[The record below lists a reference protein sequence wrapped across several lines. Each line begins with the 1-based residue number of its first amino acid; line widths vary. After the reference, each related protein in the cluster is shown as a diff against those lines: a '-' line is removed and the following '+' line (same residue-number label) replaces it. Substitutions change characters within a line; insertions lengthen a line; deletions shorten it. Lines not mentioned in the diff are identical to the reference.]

1 MSETPQV
8 PPPDDIP
15 VVSSPLELFVD
26 EQDRVIVGRGGGLH
40 DSHPNAGLAYIGR
53 VYEQT
58 REGSQKYTLKP
69 IMLDIAQPHRVFI
82 SGKSGSGKSY
92 TLGVL
97 IEEIQKAQMGVACVV
112 VDIMGVFTA
121 SKEPNHD
128 PREIES
134 LNNWELLPEGVSK
147 VKIFVPA
154 GFTPQI
160 PRNLYDEPFSFKP
173 DDLELDDWLY
183 TFNINFNSAM
193 GLCLSEVMNFAK
205 KHYPHGFSIPD
216 IINVIQN
223 NPHITDPEKG
233 FALTSRKALVSK
245 LLAAEHWGIFSQ
257 QGTNLSQFC
266 QRDTCAILDVSPL
279 SENLRGL
286 VTGILAR
293 KILEARR
300 RIARGGEVAM
310 EDRIPITWIVVDE
323 AHNFAPAK
331 GTTPALEALVR
342 LAKEGRHP
350 GVNLVLATQQPGATS
365 NEIISQCD
373 VLITH
378 NLSYDEDIKTFKAK
392 APCEVPKEMIDSRF
406 IRSMAV
412 GVGILAVQSMKIS
425 RAFMVRIRP
434 RQSQHGGK
442 ELLPTGLGKRLEE
455 QPPIESNA
463 GGLGN
468 SGEREEKT
476 SPESS
481 STVEEGQFKTEQDF
495 YPDKEITTSEE
506 PSMSITNV
514 FTELKGTPALNLSE
528 DLAEDVVERALTYDD
543 FFPKTGP
550 FDSQTARYHAAP
562 DALVRKAVEILDK
575 SNYCVKAKTH
585 ESGAW
590 LLFGEHN
597 EVAHS
602 ILFAV
607 TSVSDQLITAFK
619 ASQLPK
625 APPEGVISLK
635 KFVKML
641 DVGF

>member
-1 MSETPQV
+1 MVEAPQA
-8 PPPDDIP
+8 PPPEDIP
-15 VVSSPLELFVD
+15 LVASPLELFID

-40 DSHPNAGLAYIGR
+40 SSHPNAGLAYIGR

-58 REGSQKYTLKP
+58 GEGSQNYTLKP
-69 IMLDIAQPHRVFI
+69 IMLDIAQPHRIFI

-92 TLGVL
+92 TLGVM

-121 SKEPNHD
+121 IKEPNHD
-128 PREIES
+128 PRETES
-134 LNNWELLPEGVSK
+134 LLKWQLVPEGAPN
-147 VKIFVPA
+147 VKIFVPT

-183 TFNINFNSAM
+183 TLNINFNSAM
-193 GLCLSEVMNFAK
+193 GLCLSEVMNLTRK
-205 KHYPHGFSIPD
+205 QYPNGFSIPD

-223 NPHITDPEKG
+223 HPQLTDPAKG

-245 LLAAEHWGIFSQ
+245 LLVAEHWGIFSQ
-257 QGTNLSQFC
+257 YGTNLSKIC
-266 QRDTCAILDVSPL
+266 QENTCAILDVSPL
-279 SENLRGL
+279 NENLRGL
-286 VTGILAR
+286 ITGILAR

-300 RIARGGEVAM
+300 RIARGGEVAP
-310 EDRIPITWIVVDE
+310 EDQIPITWMVVDE

-331 GTTPALEALVR
+331 GGTPALEALVR

-350 GVNLVLATQQPGATS
+350 GANLILATQQPGATS

-392 APCEVPKEMIDSRF
+392 APCEVPKEMADSRF

-425 RAFMVRIRP
+425 RAFVVQIRP

-442 ELLPTGLGKRLEE
+442 ELLPTGLGGKREE
-455 QPPIESNA
+455 QPPVETAPEDQIKPEA
-463 GGLGN
+463 MD
-468 SGEREEKT
+468 EKT
-476 SPESS
+476 SPETP
-481 STVEEGQFKTEQDF
+481 STTEDGRFKTEQDF
-495 YPDKEITTSEE
+495 YPDNIIPTEE
-506 PSMSITNV
+506 KPCMASTDV
-514 FTELKGTPALNLSE
+514 FTDLKGTPSLNLPE

-550 FDSQTARYHAAP
+550 FDSQTARYRATP

-575 SNYCVKAKTH
+575 SNYSVKAKTH

-590 LLFGEHN
+590 LIFGEHN
-597 EVAHS
+597 EATHS
-602 ILFAV
+602 IFFAV
-607 TSVSDQLITAFK
+607 TSVSNQLIAAFK
-619 ASQLPK
+619 ALQLPK
-625 APPEGVISLK
+625 NPPEDVISLK

>member
-1 MSETPQV
+1 MVETPQA
-8 PPPDDIP
+8 PPPEDVP
-15 VVSSPLELFVD
+15 VISSPLELFID
-26 EQDRVIVGRGGGLH
+26 DQDRVIVGRGGGLH
-40 DSHPNAGLAYIGR
+40 GTHPNAGLANIGR

-58 REGSQKYTLKP
+58 AEGPQSYTFKP
-69 IMLDIAQPHRVFI
+69 VMLDIAQPHRIFI

-92 TLGVL
+92 TLGVM

-128 PREIES
+128 KK
-134 LNNWELLPEGVSK
+134 ELEVLLKYNLVPEGVPN

-193 GLCLSEVMNFAK
+193 GLCLSEVMNIARK
-205 KHYPHGFSIPD
+205 QYPQGFSIPD
-216 IINVIQN
+216 IIKVIQDSSQ
-223 NPHITDPEKG
+223 ITDPEKG

-245 LLAAEHWGIFSQ
+245 LLAAEHWGIFSA
-257 QGTNLSQFC
+257 QGTNLTDIC
-266 QRDTCAILDVSPL
+266 QENTCAILDVSPL
-279 SENLRGL
+279 NENLRGL
-286 VTGILAR
+286 ITGILAR

-300 RIARGGEVAM
+300 RIARGGEVDPG
-310 EDRIPITWIVVDE
+310 EKIPITWIIVDE

-392 APCEVPKEMIDSRF
+392 APCDVPKEMADSRF
-406 IRSMAV
+406 IRGMAV

-425 RAFMVRIRP
+425 RAFVVQIRP
-434 RQSQHGGK
+434 RSSQHGGK
-442 ELLPTGLGKRLEE
+442 ELLPTGLGGKPEDI
-455 QPPIESNA
+455 PPTEP
-463 GGLGN
+463 
-468 SGEREEKT
+468 T
-476 SPESS
+476 
-481 STVEEGQFKTEQDF
+481 EEGQEKPENLAADSSPETPPEPVDGALKAEKDF
-495 YPDKEITTSEE
+495 YPDEKDTNQEA
-506 PSMSITNV
+506 PYMSSSNV
-514 FTELKGTPALNLSE
+514 FADLKGSPKFNLPE
-528 DLAEDVVERALTYDD
+528 DLAEDVAERALVYDE
-543 FFPKTGP
+543 FFPRTGP
-550 FDSQTARYHAAP
+550 FDSQTSRYHAAP
-562 DALVRKAVEILDK
+562 DALVRKAVEILEK
-575 SNYCVKAKTH
+575 ANYSVKAKTH

-590 LLFGEHN
+590 LLVGEHN
-597 EVAHS
+597 EAVQT
-602 ILFAV
+602 IFFAI
-607 TSVSDQLITAFK
+607 TSVADQLIVAFK
-619 ASQLPK
+619 AVPMPK
-625 APPEGVISLK
+625 NPPEGVLSLK